1 MLKTSLVAAFLA
13 IIPFSPAYAA
23 DLCNDAH
30 MKQMDDMIAKMTD
43 TAMQKQPTAALDMSK
58 AAMKKGDTAECMK
71 HMEEAH
77 KAMGHMTCRCSGF
90 ELGRQPGSP
99 RAFSAQF
106 FQWRR
111 RGSPMMNRRSAVRES
126 DVRGWARKDSMSANN
141 PGHRAENRDR
151 NLVRCVPEAD
161 Q

>member
-43 TAMQKQPTAALDMSK
+43 ATKKKEATTALDMSK

-77 KAMGHMTCRCSGF
+77 KAMGM
-90 ELGRQPGSP
+90 
-99 RAFSAQF
+99 
-106 FQWRR
+106 
-111 RGSPMMNRRSAVRES
+111 
-126 DVRGWARKDSMSANN
+126 
-141 PGHRAENRDR
+141 
-151 NLVRCVPEAD
+151 
-161 Q
+161 